1 MRARKMNLWTIV
13 GCTAILLGAL
23 YGFKMTKQHDQ
34 APEKEICREPA
45 RETALK
51 KASLQLWENIVRL

>member
-1 MRARKMNLWTIV
+1 
-13 GCTAILLGAL
+13 
-23 YGFKMTKQHDQ
+23 MTKQHDQ